1 MCRLESPVGVCADN
15 RRNTVHA
22 LSAGDVRFD
31 CNRETPSSNRMRSRN
46 ETCVYENHASQPPR
60 QHLGHGQTSE
70 PGLAQ
75 ESREPHYPIPIDRH
89 KQRVDSPSH
98 PSMSLVPSSTSA
110 STRASQLFAR
120 GVESM
125 KRSCL
130 KRLRSLPNLLF

>member
-1 MCRLESPVGVCADN
+1 
-15 RRNTVHA
+15 
-22 LSAGDVRFD
+22 
-31 CNRETPSSNRMRSRN
+31 MRSRN
-46 ETCVYENHASQPPR
+46 ETCGYENHASQPPR

-75 ESREPHYPIPIDRH
+75 ESREPHYPIPIDRASSIS
-89 KQRVDSPSH
+89 RGSTAPSH